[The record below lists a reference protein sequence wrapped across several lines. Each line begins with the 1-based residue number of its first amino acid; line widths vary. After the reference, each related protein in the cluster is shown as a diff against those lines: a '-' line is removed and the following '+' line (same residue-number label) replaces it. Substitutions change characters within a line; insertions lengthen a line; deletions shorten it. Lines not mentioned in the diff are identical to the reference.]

1 MPLSVLVFDDQQ
13 AVVEALTIL
22 FEVHGIPMVSA
33 ATREEVLG
41 KVARGDIGV
50 LVQDMN
56 FSPHETSGREGVE
69 LFRSVRKADPEM
81 PILLITAWASLETAV
96 TLVKEGASDYLEKPW
111 DDDRLVTTVRNL
123 LEMRRLKQ
131 ENRRLQDERRRQ
143 RAALAE
149 GHDLR
154 DMVYESDAMHRV
166 LTVALSVANSVAPVL
181 LSGPSGSGKEKIA
194 EIIQANSPRRDRA
207 FVRVNLGAIPE
218 NLMESELFGAEPGAY
233 TGLKALRIGR
243 FEAADGGT
251 LFLDEIDSLSLAGQV
266 KLLRVLQSG
275 EYQRLGSSATRT
287 TDTRIISATNADL
300 KSAIREGRFREDL
313 YYRLNVIELMVP
325 ALSRRPDDVLPL
337 ARHFLERAASER
349 GTPPPVLEPEA
360 EEALRRHPWPGN
372 VREVENRA
380 RRAVLVGG
388 GARVGSA
395 DLDLPDAPA
404 AAPATAAEG
413 RETNDAGERRR
424 VEEALLRADGMV
436 SRAAEELGLSRQA
449 LYRKMSRLGIVLE
462 RRPRA

>member
-1 MPLSVLVFDDQQ
+1 MPLRVLVFDDQQ
-13 AVVEALTIL
+13 TVVEALTIL
-22 FEVHGIPMVSA
+22 FEVHRIPMTSA
-33 ATREEVLG
+33 ATRDEVLE

-56 FSPHETSGREGVE
+56 FSPHETSGSEGIE
-69 LFRSVRKADPEM
+69 LFRAVRKADPEM

-123 LEMRRLKQ
+123 LEMRRLKL
-131 ENRRLQDERRRQ
+131 ENRRLTEGRHRE

-149 GHDLR
+149 KHDLR
-154 DMVYESDAMHRV
+154 GMVHESDAMDRV
-166 LTVALSVANSVAPVL
+166 LAVALNVADSVAPVL

-194 EIIQANSPRRDRA
+194 EIIQANSPRRGGP

-233 TGLKALRIGR
+233 TGLKQLMVGR
-243 FEAADGGT
+243 FEAANGGT

-275 EYQRLGSSATRT
+275 EYQRLGSSAGRT
-287 TDTRIISATNADL
+287 TDTRIISGTNADL

-313 YYRLNVIELMVP
+313 FYRLNVIELRIP
-325 ALSRRPDDVLPL
+325 PLARRADDVLPL
-337 ARHFLERAASER
+337 ARHFIERAARER
-349 GTPPPVLEPEA
+349 GAPIPVLTPEA
-360 EEALRRHPWPGN
+360 EEALRAHPWPGN

-388 GARVGSA
+388 GSRIGPG
-395 DLDLPDAPA
+395 DLDLPDAPGA
-404 AAPATAAEG
+404 AATAAEG
-413 RETNDAGERRR
+413 RDTNDQGERRR